1 MTKLEEQEIYYD
13 NLLDKICAMDESTQM
28 EYLSKLD
35 EATATNVMK
44 SMIRRVTK
52 KLNTADKSL
61 NKLKGKLQKAG
72 DEKNAEIKN
81 MKFFERIDRIG
92 KMIATFKKDYLTGT
106 DGEHIWAKIV
116 DNPTTLSQDQQNEL
130 GELTGKDIK
139 QAEKDGKYDAKNT
152 IVNGRA

>member
-92 KMIATFKKDYLTGT
+92 KMIATF
-106 DGEHIWAKIV
+106 
-116 DNPTTLSQDQQNEL
+116 
-130 GELTGKDIK
+130 
-139 QAEKDGKYDAKNT
+139 
-152 IVNGRA
+152 